1 MDFALAALLIALA
14 LYGYRA
20 RPHSAVN
27 RWFALQTLTLALW
40 IIGVAGTHT
49 SHHTEFWGRWTFASA
64 CLMPPAFFGFTC
76 MFPENSHPRPVRA
89 LPFVI
94 IVALSFATLS
104 AFTPLIAHT
113 FVIIPAGGLRR
124 QAGPLMPLFSLYF
137 LLSTLSI
144 LGLLIFKWRRATG
157 QTRAQL
163 RFYNTGLLTL
173 CVGAITTNLLLPTLT
188 GHSKYSTLGPYFVL
202 PLVGLIGH
210 AIIRHR
216 LFDLR
221 LMIHRGA
228 AFVIFI
234 GLVSAS
240 IVLILKQ
247 MGLDEAVDL
256 IAPPFEGLVVLIVAS
271 VSLSVPVAPHLARLM
286 DNYFLRA
293 RPDLDYALHQA
304 ARKLSRLLVTT
315 EIAAEIAAIL
325 KSTLAVDVVTVTTSP
340 LIRHNVPAAV
350 HEAAWAIAIPP
361 PAVLLLAREPAA
373 SATVTHAEL
382 LRNNGFEVWVALGRG
397 AQKMGVILLGC
408 RNGGEAYWGSTLE
421 FIERLAELSSMALE
435 VAFLYGHQVTLEGE
449 RHQLEHFARMGR
461 AYAGLGH
468 EIRTPLTT
476 ISNLVSLIP
485 DRLDDSEFR
494 DVLTR
499 LIPGEVERIV
509 KLTERLRLMA
519 PADSAHFGP
528 VDLRQLLAGIA
539 SIQSVSRNHIKI
551 LLDAPGDLP
560 AIRGDE
566 SQLTQLFMN
575 LVNNAVDAM
584 PDGGALGL
592 RLQASNNAQGHL
604 VLTAYVIDDGPGIP
618 KDIADRVFE
627 PFFTTKPSGTG
638 LGLSI
643 CREIAGFHSATLR
656 IFSRDDRIGTI
667 AAVEFSL
674 APKRQATLSDSEA
687 PVSILSGASLN
698 Q

>member
-40 IIGVAGTHT
+40 SIGVAGTHT

-76 MFPENSHPRPVRA
+76 MFPENSRPRPVRA
-89 LPFVI
+89 LPLVI

-113 FVIIPAGGLRR
+113 FVIIPTGLRR

-137 LLSTLSI
+137 LLSTVSI

-157 QTRAQL
+157 QARAQL

-188 GHSKYSTLGPYFVL
+188 GHSEYSTLGPYFVL

-228 AFVIFI
+228 AFLIFI

-247 MGLDEAVDL
+247 MGLDEAFGA

-271 VSLSVPVAPHLARLM
+271 ISLSVPVAPHLARLM
-286 DNYFLRA
+286 DNYLLRP
-293 RPDLDYALHQA
+293 RPDLDYALHET
-304 ARKLSRLLVTT
+304 ARRLSRLLAAT
-315 EIAAEIAAIL
+315 EIAAEIEAIL
-325 KSTLAVDVVTVTTSP
+325 RSTLAVEVVTVATSP
-340 LIRHNVPAAV
+340 LVRHNLPVAV

-361 PAVLLLAREPAA
+361 PAVLLLSREPDA
-373 SATVTHAEL
+373 SATVTHAKL
-382 LRNNGFEVWVALGRG
+382 LRDNGFEVWVALGRG
-397 AQKMGVILLGC
+397 TQKMGVILLGP
-408 RNGGEAYWGSTLE
+408 RNGGEAYLESTLQ
-421 FIERLAELSSMALE
+421 FIEGLTELSSMALE
-435 VAFLYGHQVTLEGE
+435 VAFLYEHQITLEGE

-499 LIPGEVERIV
+499 LIPGEVARIV

-519 PADSAHFGP
+519 PADSAQFGP
-528 VDLRQLLAGIA
+528 VDLRNVLAGIA
-539 SIQSVSRNHIKI
+539 SIQSVSRNHIKV
-551 LLDAPGDLP
+551 LLDLPEDLP
-560 AIRGDE
+560 VVRGDE
-566 SQLTQLFMN
+566 SQLIQLFMN
-575 LVNNAVDAM
+575 LVNNAVEAM
-584 PDGGALGL
+584 PDGGVLGL
-592 RLQASNNAQGHL
+592 QLQTSNSAQGHL
-604 VLTAYVIDDGPGIP
+604 VLTAYVVDEGPGIP
-618 KDIADRVFE
+618 KDIVDRVFE

-643 CREIAGFHSATLR
+643 CREIAGFHSAILR

-667 AAVEFSL
+667 AAVEFPL
-674 APKRQATLSDSEA
+674 GPKHQATLSDFEA
-687 PVSILSGASLN
+687 SVSTSSWASPN